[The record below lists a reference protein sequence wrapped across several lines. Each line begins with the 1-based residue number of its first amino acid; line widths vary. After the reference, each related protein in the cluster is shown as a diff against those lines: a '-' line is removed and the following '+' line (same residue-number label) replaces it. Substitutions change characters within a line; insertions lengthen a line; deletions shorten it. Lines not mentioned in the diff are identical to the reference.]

1 MKRLICTLMVVV
13 FLLAFCSCSAT
24 QESQQSNTLN
34 FYYCNSNAMQDLD
47 TYVIAAE
54 NRDPKEFSDA
64 LDVLLNEYFKGPVSS
79 KLYSPFPSNLKIES
93 IVQSN
98 THIQITLSSAFS
110 NLSDIDFSL
119 ACACLTMTVHELTG
133 FESIY
138 ISYENASTG
147 KRHTISLTPDA
158 YLLDDNSVVSD
169 INEGD

>member
-13 FLLAFCSCSAT
+13 FLPAFCSCSAT

-79 KLYSPFPSNLKIES
+79 KL
-93 IVQSN
+93 
-98 THIQITLSSAFS
+98 
-110 NLSDIDFSL
+110 
-119 ACACLTMTVHELTG
+119 
-133 FESIY
+133 
-138 ISYENASTG
+138 
-147 KRHTISLTPDA
+147 
-158 YLLDDNSVVSD
+158 
-169 INEGD
+169 